1 MPVYPEIDDA
11 RATRFDTLAL
21 IDGLDQEQ
29 IDYRPA
35 ARWSLSE
42 VLDHLVK
49 VDTIYLG
56 ELDRLVQRKLDGKL
70 PFLYR
75 PIGKWVKVP
84 FFLRPVTYFAEAPVA
99 FANTFLPSMVRQKIV
114 SDRRFA
120 TKAPKAIRPVS
131 RRPAEELREDL
142 HAYVDRL
149 DALEHQDEVDLR
161 QLYYYNPI
169 VGLTQVTG
177 ALRFVARH
185 EKRHQEQIR
194 DILSDSGFPRT
205 F

>member
-29 IDYRPA
+29 IEYRPP

-49 VDTIYLG
+49 VDVIYLG
-56 ELDRLVQRKLDGKL
+56 ELERLMDRKRKGKL

-75 PIGKWVKVP
+75 PIDKWVKVP
-84 FFLRPVTYFAEAPVA
+84 LPLRPMTYFAEMPVA
-99 FANTFLPSMVRQKIV
+99 FANTFLPSIVRHRLV
-114 SDRRFA
+114 GDRRFA
-120 TKAPKAIRPVS
+120 TKSPTAIQPEA
-131 RRPAEELREDL
+131 RRSLETLREEL

-149 DALEHQDEVDLR
+149 DEIEHQTDLDLR
-161 QLYYYNPI
+161 KLYYYNPI
-169 VGLTQVTG
+169 VGLTHVTG

-185 EKRHQEQIR
+185 EKRHQDQIR
-194 DILSDSGFPRT
+194 DILSSSGFPRV